1 MNNKN
6 LSKKKQKQL
15 DRLNKSITYKK
26 SEYPETGLP
35 EKTDYFRVNRRYNI
49 VCNNSVGGG
58 DCHGDTFCL
67 CKIWFYRPEKNLRH
81 HIQIIF
87 VQIVLINL
95 HQMIYHSLFVD
106 VVIIN
111 VKIVIMI
118 QIIKKL
124 KYEYQIITI
133 L

>member
-67 CKIWFYRPEKNLRH
+67 CKIWFYRPDEFMKYYR
-81 HIQIIF
+81 I
-87 VQIVLINL
+87 
-95 HQMIYHSLFVD
+95 D
-106 VVIIN
+106 P
-111 VKIVIMI
+111 
-118 QIIKKL
+118 KKFTPSHTDYICPDCSN
-124 KYEYQIITI
+124 KSAPNDISFTVCGCCYNKCPNCDYDPNY
-133 L
+133 